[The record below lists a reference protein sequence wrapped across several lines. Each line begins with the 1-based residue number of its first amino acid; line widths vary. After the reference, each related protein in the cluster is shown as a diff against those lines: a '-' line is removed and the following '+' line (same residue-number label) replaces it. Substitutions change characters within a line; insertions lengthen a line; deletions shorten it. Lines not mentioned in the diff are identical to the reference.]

1 MSIIM
6 QFAAPLGFLK
16 KVEQIHLLGNEFFK
30 MALKTVIVDI
40 TKILCQY
47 FFRVFWN
54 YLFQVS
60 KWVMTASN
68 VNMGPSDFTGGSWRG
83 AGYK

>member
-30 MALKTVIVDI
+30 MALKTVVVDI

-47 FFRVFWN
+47 FFRVF
-54 YLFQVS
+54 
-60 KWVMTASN
+60 
-68 VNMGPSDFTGGSWRG
+68 
-83 AGYK
+83 